1 MKLDLVHDIQ
11 KAYRKVVESMSRP
24 GHINS
29 INEEASKVDLEI
41 QFYPST
47 LVLMLMLLDAE
58 VSFKII
64 SENEAS
70 MTQLISQ
77 LTYAKP
83 ETVENANFIF
93 VMKDVNDGELERVL
107 EKAYEGDLIDPHK
120 SATIIAEVN
129 QITNERE
136 LILQGPGIKDKNELK
151 VDLNGHWV
159 EKRRLKKH

>member
-107 EKAYEGDLIDPHK
+107 EKAYEGMPSRCSRVHDQTCSKCWI
-120 SATIIAEVN
+120 
-129 QITNERE
+129 ER
-136 LILQGPGIKDKNELK
+136 LQHGVPLGSTALQ
-151 VDLNGHWV
+151 VT
-159 EKRRLKKH
+159 